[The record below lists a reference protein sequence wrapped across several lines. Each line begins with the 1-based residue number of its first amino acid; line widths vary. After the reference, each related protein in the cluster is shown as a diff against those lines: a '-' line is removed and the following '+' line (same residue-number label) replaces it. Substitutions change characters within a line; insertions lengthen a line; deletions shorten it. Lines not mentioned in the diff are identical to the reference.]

1 VLDQVVAHVIAD
13 GVLVPDRPSQ
23 QVLQAVGAGLAGV
36 LSDRPAVLAW
46 QVGQQ
51 PEHQR
56 PGVPSRLHPAEPA
69 GDPAQQ
75 LLQPRLPAGR
85 GYAVACGHRVSFGCP
100 HTTGSSPVA
109 ALVRSPAPSLTSK
122 VTISGWST
130 DVERLV
136 N

>member
-75 LLQPRLPAGR
+75 LLQPGCQLAGDTLWPA
-85 GYAVACGHRVSFGCP
+85 ATV
-100 HTTGSSPVA
+100 
-109 ALVRSPAPSLTSK
+109 
-122 VTISGWST
+122 
-130 DVERLV
+130 
-136 N
+136 